1 MSKIEDALKK
11 AKKNRE
17 SGAGQLKVVRD
28 GESSSVES
36 KGLERVIEQG
46 GGMIPSASLSKEIM
60 LMEAGEIR
68 DNKQLS
74 ELKIIYPEME
84 ATKIAN
90 TFRDLRTKL
99 IHKSKGRNFIVMMT
113 SCYSGENSSSVT
125 VNLASAFSFDESKT
139 SLIIDCNLGSPIMD
153 KVLDIDSEIGLTDYL
168 ENEDIDVDDALCKTG
183 IKRLKLIP
191 AGKSIEATVEYFTSS
206 RIRNMMKEL
215 LTRYSDRYIFIE
227 AAPITEAA
235 DSRILMELCDYAILT
250 VPYGRVTKR
259 RVQEAADA
267 IGTDKLL
274 GIVFNEIPKP
284 PRFRIPGTR
293 RSKT

>member
-183 IKRLKLIP
+183 IKRLKLIR

-206 RIRNMMKEL
+206 RIRNMMNSG
-215 LTRYSDRYIFIE
+215 LTTEQLDIAL
-227 AAPITEAA
+227 AAYEK
-235 DSRILMELCDYAILT
+235 
-250 VPYGRVTKR
+250 VGKQV
-259 RVQEAADA
+259 
-267 IGTDKLL
+267 
-274 GIVFNEIPKP
+274 GII
-284 PRFRIPGTR
+284 
-293 RSKT
+293 